1 MTDHVYA
8 DALLDDLVLHDLHAI
23 CDRTG
28 LSLVEVLDIAAAH
41 LAPDD
46 LRGFEPVVDLSHW
59 DRGASFTVP
68 DPRRWEGQ

>member
-1 MTDHVYA
+1 MTKPVYV
-8 DALLDDLVLHDLHAI
+8 DRLLDDLVLHDLHAI

-46 LRGFEPVVDLSHW
+46 LRGFEPPVDLAHW
-59 DRGASFTVP
+59 DRAASFGIDRPEVT
-68 DPRRWEGQ
+68 G